1 MALIKIRKRERYE
14 EKDRMRKPNTR
25 NSGKESNATSK
36 TSDFWNLRSYSTPL
50 SFKEPDNDCPNP
62 HKGYY
67 PIYLRRKPYIELGT
81 VI

>member
-36 TSDFWNLRSYSTPL
+36 TWNLRSYSTPL
-50 SFKEPDNDCPNP
+50 SFKEPDSDCPNP

>member
-50 SFKEPDNDCPNP
+50 SFKEPDSDCPNP
-62 HKGYY
+62 RV
-67 PIYLRRKPYIELGT
+67 YLRRKPYIELGT